1 MKDMYIEKILNET
14 KDAFRALADMPIDGS
29 ISNEEAAK
37 IRYTAKVK
45 LDELKNVVRLRN
57 YRRIMNYV
65 TGRED

>member
-1 MKDMYIEKILNET
+1 MEDMYIEKILNET

-65 TGRED
+65 TGRKD

>member
-1 MKDMYIEKILNET
+1 MEDMYIEKILNET
-14 KDAFRALADMPIDGS
+14 KDAFRALADMPTDGS

-45 LDELKNVVRLRN
+45 LNELKNVVRLRN
-57 YRRIMNYV
+57 YRRVMNYV

>member
-1 MKDMYIEKILNET
+1 MKDMYIEKILSET
-14 KDAFRALADMPIDGS
+14 KDAFKALADMPTDGS

-37 IRYTAKVK
+37 IRHTAKVK

-57 YRRIMNYV
+57 YRRVMNYV

>member
-14 KDAFRALADMPIDGS
+14 KDAFKALADMPTDGS

-57 YRRIMNYV
+57 YRRVMNYV